1 MSDKSDKSDKSDDFN
16 SDDWFDGLTD
26 AEYAELRR
34 ITTPHERKTILACAE
49 KEDAK
54 CNNKIKNVL
63 RELKRRNVDLDLIVK
78 YSWQSLE
85 DRRHYEK
92 VAEFIDDIKREASG
106 VKRTKGRTRKGKKSR
121 GKRIRRNKSRRR

>member
-1 MSDKSDKSDKSDDFN
+1 MSDDPY

-26 AEYAELRR
+26 EEYAELRR

-54 CNNKIKNVL
+54 CNNKIKAVL
-63 RELKRRNVDLDLIVK
+63 RELKRRNVNLDLITK

-106 VKRTKGRTRKGKKSR
+106 VKRTKGRTRKGKSRRSRKS
-121 GKRIRRNKSRRR
+121 KKSRRTRRH